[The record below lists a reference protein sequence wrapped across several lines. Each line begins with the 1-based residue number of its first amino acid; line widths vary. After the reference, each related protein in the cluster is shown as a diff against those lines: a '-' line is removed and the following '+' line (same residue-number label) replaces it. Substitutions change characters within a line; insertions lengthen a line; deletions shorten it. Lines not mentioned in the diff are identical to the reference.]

1 MRDFDAVKAE
11 HGAWTAHSIRL
22 PDGRYTVSSG
32 QDNHLRYVRRIL
44 QAVADLTDKPLRET
58 KVLDLACLEGGFSIE
73 FALHGASVV
82 AVEGRRQNL
91 AKLEF
96 ARDALGLTNVETVLD
111 DVRNVTPA
119 RFGTFDAVLCLGLLY
134 HLDAASLEGFLQ
146 NLWSL
151 TTRLLVVDTHVS
163 LFGGELVQIG
173 GRDYAGATQPEHG
186 AADDAATMA
195 RRNWA
200 SLDNRNSFY
209 LTEPG
214 LLNLLSDLGFS
225 SVHCVEMPWYSIM
238 SDRRTIAAIKGQRLE
253 LKCDDRALA
262 ALARREER
270 PEWRVIEPV
279 NRAR

>member
-11 HGAWTAHSIRL
+11 HGDWTAHSIRL
-22 PDGRYTVSSG
+22 PDGRYTLPAG

-44 QAVADLTDKPLRET
+44 QAVADLAGKPLREA
-58 KVLDLACLEGGFSIE
+58 KVLDLACLEGGFSVE

-96 ARDALGLTNVETVLD
+96 ARDALALTNVETVLD
-111 DVRNVTPA
+111 DVRNVTAA

-134 HLDAASLEGFLQ
+134 HLDAASLEGFLR

-151 TTRLLVVDTHVS
+151 TSRVLVLDTHVS
-163 LFGGELVQIG
+163 LFGGELVHIG
-173 GRDYAGATQPEHG
+173 GREYAGATQPEHG

-209 LTEPG
+209 LTEPA

-225 SVHCVEMPWYSIM
+225 SVHTCHMPYYSIM
-238 SDRRTIAAIKGQRLE
+238 SDRRTFVALKGQRLE
-253 LKCDDRALA
+253 LRCDDRSSPAP
-262 ALARREER
+262 ARFEEQ
-270 PEWRVIEPV
+270 PAWRVIEPV